1 MFQLPVRWPFLS
13 NIDGKNN
20 EQIPVVHLKH
30 CYQIPPVTNAG
41 TFYHFNSVSFKN
53 QVSLSEIFL
62 DWLGFFFFFLVKLV
76 HHLYL
81 TLNTFDGSLV

>member
-30 CYQIPPVTNAG
+30 CYPIPHG
-41 TFYHFNSVSFKN
+41 HY
-53 QVSLSEIFL
+53 
-62 DWLGFFFFFLVKLV
+62 
-76 HHLYL
+76 
-81 TLNTFDGSLV
+81 